1 MVALVA
7 GTRCLIALVT
17 RSTHYLSPSSGR
29 QNAAGMNESD
39 SDAVYSPDQTNNFAR
54 ILSENW
60 HRKNEIGKTQDLFPS
75 ADKSVKKIGRKRSV
89 MHEFYSWMAIH
100 SMLIEQPFPNRCICE
115 LTKWNNAR

>member
-89 MHEFYSWMAIH
+89 MHEFYSWMAI
-100 SMLIEQPFPNRCICE
+100 SLYVDRRAVSEQVHLR
-115 LTKWNNAR
+115 TNAVE